1 MEIVIR
7 NPVTWMV
14 YAAIYV
20 VSFAGLTALLW
31 LGLEQRDAENLV
43 DLLVNAAGASLG
55 IALFAALSWELIK
68 PMVLFA
74 PMLKKK
80 FIDQGRKEGQKAERQ
95 RWEAWLQ
102 RLEEAEANGL
112 PFNEPPPSGAR

>member
-20 VSFAGLTALLW
+20 VSFAVLTALLW

-43 DLLVNAAGASLG
+43 DLLAKAAGASLG
-55 IALFAALSWELIK
+55 IALFAALSWELVK

-80 FIDQGRKEGQKAERQ
+80 FIDQGREEGRKAERQ
-95 RWEAWLQ
+95 RWEAWLK
-102 RLEEAEANGL
+102 RRDEAEANGQ
-112 PFNEPPPSGAR
+112 PFNEPPPSQGS

>member
-20 VSFAGLTALLW
+20 VSFAGLTAFLW

-80 FIDQGRKEGQKAERQ
+80 FIDQGRNAERQ
-95 RWEAWLQ
+95 LWEAWLK
-102 RLEEAEANGL
+102 RRNEAEANGQ
-112 PFNEPPPSGAR
+112 PFDEPPPSEAQ

>member
-7 NPVTWMV
+7 NPITWMV

-20 VSFAGLTALLW
+20 VSFAGLVALLW
-31 LGLEQRDAENLV
+31 FDLEPRHPANLV
-43 DLLVNAAGASLG
+43 DWLGKVSGGAIG
-55 IALFAALSWELIK
+55 IALFAALSWELVK

-80 FIDQGRKEGQKAERQ
+80 IEERARKEGEERANQ
-95 RWEAWLQ
+95 RWEVWLK
-102 RLEEAEANGL
+102 RREEAEANGQ
-112 PFNEPPPSGAR
+112 PFDEPPPSQGS